1 MPAKS
6 VIANFIKQLRKT
18 SGLSAEEVTAGLREY
33 GITISAKTLYGY
45 ENGASMPNADVF
57 VTLCRIYKCSN
68 PMDLFGVS
76 SMEPCE
82 SDMVEKYRGLDAHGR
97 EMVDFTLLKE
107 WERSTAA
114 REPKPRIIPM
124 MAKDDP
130 LYVNA
135 AHAEDYANAPEELKQ
150 LEEDIMDD
158 ENF

>member
-1 MPAKS
+1 M
-6 VIANFIKQLRKT
+6 
-18 SGLSAEEVTAGLREY
+18 
-33 GITISAKTLYGY
+33 
-45 ENGASMPNADVF
+45 
-57 VTLCRIYKCSN
+57 
-68 PMDLFGVS
+68 LFRS
-76 SMEPCE
+76 
-82 SDMVEKYRGLDAHGR
+82 
-97 EMVDFTLLKE
+97 LKE

-114 REPKPRIIPM
+114 REPKPRVIPM